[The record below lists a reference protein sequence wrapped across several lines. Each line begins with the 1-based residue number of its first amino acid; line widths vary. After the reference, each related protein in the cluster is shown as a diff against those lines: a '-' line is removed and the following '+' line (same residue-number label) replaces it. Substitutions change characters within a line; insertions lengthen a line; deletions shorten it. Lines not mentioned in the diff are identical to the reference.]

1 MAVGHAGRVRTRSL
15 SVVALAVL
23 VAVAGAGVALSRVER
38 VTPAVPTALASMPAE
53 TLTASVTD
61 WAGLRERL
69 AGAGGQAALLDRAY
83 ESDASA
89 GSVLGDMASVMERR
103 YGWSVLDGRWEGLAQ
118 SRQGAA
124 VIVQLSPEV
133 DLDMVRERLGELGYR
148 EPFDRDGVWRGGT
161 DLVATID
168 STLTPLMAHAAVLDD
183 SARVVFSDTAKYA
196 ARTARVVEGALAALG
211 QQEPVAAVADQLEG
225 AVAAVVHAGRRGC
238 QVMGFG
244 RASSGD
250 RALARQRVAAV
261 GGLQRFAAVGMGL
274 APAGDA
280 GLRRAPLVVAMRFDD
295 TGGVA
300 AEAERRAALA
310 IGEAPGQG
318 GTYGSRFS
326 VAAAEQRGGD
336 VVLRLR
342 PREADA
348 QLLSDLNAGQLLFA
362 SCG

>member
-1 MAVGHAGRVRTRSL
+1 M
-15 SVVALAVL
+15 AVL
-23 VAVAGAGVALSRVER
+23 VAVTGAGVALSRVER

-69 AGAGGQAALLDRAY
+69 PGTGGREAVLDRAY

-89 GSVLGDMASVMERR
+89 GSVLGDMAAVMESR
-103 YGWSVLDGRWEGLAQ
+103 YGWSVLDARWEGLAQ

-124 VIVQLSPEV
+124 IVVQLPPAF
-133 DLDMVRERLGELGYR
+133 DLDQVRERLGELGYQ
-148 EPFDRDGVWRGGT
+148 EPFDSAGVWRGGT

-168 STLTPLMAHAAVLDD
+168 STLTPLMAYAVVLDD
-183 SARVVFSDTAKYA
+183 SARVVFSDTAQYA
-196 ARTARVVEGALAALG
+196 ARTARVVEGSVEALG

-225 AVAAVVHAGRRGC
+225 AVAAVVHTGRRGC
-238 QVMGFG
+238 RVMGFG
-244 RASSGD
+244 RAGPGD

-261 GGLQRFAAVGMGL
+261 GGVQPYAAVGMGL
-274 APAGDA
+274 VPTDET
-280 GLRRAPLVVAMRFDD
+280 GLQRAPLVVAMRFED
-295 TGGVA
+295 TPALDG
-300 AEAERRAALA
+300 EAQRRAALA
-310 IGEAPGQG
+310 VGEAPGQG
-318 GTYGSRFS
+318 GTFGSRFS
-326 VAAAEQRGGD
+326 VAAADQRGGD

-342 PREADA
+342 PREAGA